1 VHGWSNLGGGILT
14 VIVSASYDDK
24 HSVRRHIAF
33 AYGAMALVQLVVV
46 FTTARP
52 HVGVLLW
59 LTLPAVAG
67 LVYLLVGQR
76 TFRMTREHGYQAG
89 LTALIAC
96 FGTVLV
102 GTA

>member
-1 VHGWSNLGGGILT
+1 V
-14 VIVSASYDDK
+14 
-24 HSVRRHIAF
+24 
-33 AYGAMALVQLVVV
+33 
-46 FTTARP
+46 
-52 HVGVLLW
+52 LW